1 MPGVH
6 VRGHT
11 WQGVCV
17 QERRL
22 LKQAV
27 RILLESILVSQ
38 DLVKICIKM
47 KEIELRRGTSDPT
60 ATP

>member
-17 QERRL
+17 QERWL

-27 RILLESILVSQ
+27 RILLESILVWQ
-38 DLVKICIKM
+38 DFVKICTKM
-47 KEIELRRGTSDPT
+47 KEIELRRGTSDPS
-60 ATP
+60 AIP